1 MSEKGTQEVTQE
13 DRIICGLLGSDR
25 NNKERMQK
33 LERKLDEKEAIIR
46 QLRAQLEEQP
56 KNPNI
61 DCTK

>member
-25 NNKERMQK
+25 NNRERMQK
-33 LERKLDEKEAIIR
+33 LERELAEKEAIIR
-46 QLRAQLEEQP
+46 QLRAQLKEQP